1 MTAKTREEQELD
13 LSTEFVLSEPRAR
26 EFLWWVLSQCN
37 VYGAPHVVNGET
49 GIHIGRRIIGVTIID
64 QLNQINPTAYAQMMI
79 EAHNRAEK
87 RQREDN
93 VPNAPTPDDE

>member
-1 MTAKTREEQELD
+1 MTMTPREEQELD

-49 GIHIGRRIIGVTIID
+49 GIHIGRRIIGVTIIN
-64 QLNQINPTAYAQMMI
+64 QLNQINPTAYPEMMI

-87 RQREDN
+87 RKREEN
-93 VPNAPTPDDE
+93 VATPDDE